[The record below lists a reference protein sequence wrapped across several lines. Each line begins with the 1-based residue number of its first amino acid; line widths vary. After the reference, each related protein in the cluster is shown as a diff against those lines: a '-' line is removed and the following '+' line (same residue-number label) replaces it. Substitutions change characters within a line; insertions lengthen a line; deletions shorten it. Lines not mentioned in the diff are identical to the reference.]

1 MDLCLD
7 DALKLDYLN
16 GTLSERE
23 RTVFEGHL
31 AACPGCRLEIVELR
45 KTAAVLAGLM
55 SPPVPAAWAAAAKDR
70 LRAESYSP
78 VPLVP
83 SSPAPTR
90 RRTNVIQYAVIAAGA
105 IAGLVLLF
113 RLVLGGTVQ
122 RWLPGLST
130 AALGISEPRAA
141 RTLELV
147 TWIVSLHALMLGP
160 SIIDN
165 IYLLMRRGGRR
176 RHLGRQFAA
185 AARGSS
191 R

>member
-16 GTLSERE
+16 GTLSEGE
-23 RTVFEGHL
+23 RTVFEEHL

-45 KTAAVLAGLM
+45 KTAAVVAGLTP
-55 SPPVPAAWAAAAKDR
+55 PPVPAGWTDAAKDR
-70 LRAESYSP
+70 LRAKSSSP
-78 VPLVP
+78 VPAVP

-90 RRTNVIQYAVIAAGA
+90 RRTNVIQYAVTAAGA

-113 RLVLGGTVQ
+113 RLVMGGTVQ
-122 RWLPGLST
+122 RWLPGLSP
-130 AALGISEPRAA
+130 AALGISEPGAA

-147 TWIVSLHALMLGP
+147 TWIVSLHALMLVP

-165 IYLLMRRGGRR
+165 IYLLTRRGGRR
-176 RHLGRQFAA
+176 RHLGRSAA
-185 AARGSS
+185 SFGR
-191 R
+191 